1 MTDRLLPVPR
11 PIDLPAGRVA
21 LRELPGPPGAPTVIL
36 LHGLG
41 VTADINFHRC
51 YQSLGSQFRVLAF
64 DHRGHGDG
72 IRTRRPFRLNDCA
85 DDAVAMADVVGV
97 EQFVVV
103 GYSMG
108 GAIAQCLWRRHR
120 NRVSG
125 VVLCATATHFN
136 GTRLEHV
143 NFLGIGGLAVMAR
156 LTPSVLRRSVAAR
169 YRRDRHAD
177 WALWARQQT
186 ARTEWRAVL
195 EAGAALGRFRSD
207 PWIGELDA
215 PAAVITTLHDSM
227 VPLSRQRR
235 LAELIPHALVLPVD
249 GDHDAVATVPQFPLT
264 LVAAIEAVV
273 ARASRAS

>member
-1 MTDRLLPVPR
+1 MLPVPR
-11 PIDLPAGRVA
+11 SIDLPAGRVA

-41 VTADINFHRC
+41 VTADINFFRC
-51 YQSLGSQFRVLAF
+51 YQSLGERFRVLAF

-72 IRTRRPFRLNDCA
+72 IRTRRPFRLDDCA

-97 EQFVVV
+97 ERFVIV

-120 NRVSG
+120 NRVRG

-136 GTRLEHV
+136 STRLEQV
-143 NFLGIGGLAVMAR
+143 NFLGLGGLAVMAR
-156 LTPSVLRRSVAAR
+156 LTPTALRRSVAAR

-177 WALWARQQT
+177 WAPWAREQT
-186 ARTEWRAVL
+186 ARTDWRAVI

-207 PWIGELDA
+207 RWIAGLDV
-215 PAAVITTLHDSM
+215 PAAVVTTLRDSM
-227 VPLSRQRR
+227 VPLSRQRH
-235 LAELIPHALVLPVD
+235 LAELIPDAVVLPVH
-249 GDHDAVATVPQFPLT
+249 GDHDAVVAVPHFPRT
-264 LVAAIEAVV
+264 LVAAIDAV
-273 ARASRAS
+273 ATRAAHA